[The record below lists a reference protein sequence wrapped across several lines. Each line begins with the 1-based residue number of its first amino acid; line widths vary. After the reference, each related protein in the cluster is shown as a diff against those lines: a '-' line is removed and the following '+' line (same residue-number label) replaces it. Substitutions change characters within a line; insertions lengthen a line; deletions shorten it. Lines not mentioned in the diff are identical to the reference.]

1 MAAELTDLSFLNW
14 VNRLFSSDLTPWLIV
29 GTKVFSVLVVAWLVN
44 FIAKR
49 LLLRGVSVLV
59 SYTQSRWDDTLQKY
73 GVFDRLASFAPA
85 TVLYL
90 SAELVFATGQDNG
103 ANEWVRRFSLVIM
116 VLLSVRILDALI
128 DAAVEYIQDY
138 DFSKERPVRG
148 YAQIAVLAIYLV
160 GGIFILSILLNKE
173 PWGLLT
179 GLGAMSAVLLL
190 VFRDTILG
198 LVASIQITAND
209 MVRRGD
215 WIEMP
220 QKGADGDV
228 LDITLHTVKVQ
239 NWDKTISTIPTQAL
253 INESFKNWRGMSES
267 GGRRIKRSIYIDQNS
282 ICFADEA
289 TLEKWRKSQILG
301 DYIAQKLAEIDE
313 YNRDKSMDTLLNGRR
328 LTNIGTF
335 RAYAEAYLRSHPD
348 IHQYLT
354 LLVRQLP
361 PTPQGLPIEIYC
373 FSQIQNW
380 DQYESLQADIIDH
393 LISILGEFGLRV
405 FQYPTSNYGHHSNLE
420 SATDGI

>member
-1 MAAELTDLSFLNW
+1 MATESANGQYQAWIQDLGIP
-14 VNRLFSSDLTPWLIV
+14 SDLALWMQL
-29 GTKVFSVLVVAWLVN
+29 GFKVVLVIFAAWVANL
-44 FIAKR
+44 IAKK
-49 LLLRGVSVLV
+49 LLLRGVGMLV
-59 SYTQSRWDDTLQKY
+59 SYTESRWDDTLQKY

-90 SAELVFATGQDNG
+90 SAELVFATGKENG
-103 ANEWVRRFSLVIM
+103 DNEWVRRLSLVIM

-128 DAAVEYIQDY
+128 DAGVEYIQDY
-138 DFSKERPVRG
+138 DFSKEKPVRG
-148 YAQIAVLAIYLV
+148 YAQIAVLAVYLV
-160 GGIFILSILLNKE
+160 GGIFILSILLDKE

-198 LVASIQITAND
+198 LVASIQINAND

-267 GGRRIKRSIYIDQNS
+267 GGRRIKRSIYIDQDS
-282 ICFADEA
+282 IRFCDDKM
-289 TLEKWRKSQILG
+289 LERWRRSEIIG
-301 DYIAQKLAEIDE
+301 DYIAQKLTEIE
-313 YNRDKSMDTLLNGRR
+313 VHNQGKNLETALNGRR

-335 RAYAEAYLRSHPD
+335 RAYVEAYLRSHPD
-348 IHQYLT
+348 IQHQMT

-361 PTPQGLPIEIYC
+361 PTAQGLPIEIYC
-373 FSQIQNW
+373 FSALQNW
-380 DQYESLQADIIDH
+380 DRYESLQADIIDH
-393 LISILGEFGLRV
+393 LISVLGEFGLRI
-405 FQYPTSNYGHHSNLE
+405 FQYPTTISAQQLNLDNPDP
-420 SATDGI
+420 T